1 MFKRTRRERATD
13 KTENAPDS
21 RKTPE
26 ASILPGISFDD
37 SITFNILQRKHL
49 IFYLIF
55 NILQRKPTICSI
67 WLQAGPSRGLLPF
80 AAFMPDLNLYG
91 QRGGRRGRHVLQKGE
106 SIPPSPSDA
115 FGHITFKWS
124 VLSTL
129 NVEDEYVAFCF

>member
-13 KTENAPDS
+13 KTENAPES

-37 SITFNILQRKHL
+37 SITFNILQRK
-49 IFYLIF
+49 
-55 NILQRKPTICSI
+55 PTICSI
-67 WLQAGPSRGLLPF
+67 WLQAGPSRGLPF

-106 SIPPSPSDA
+106 SIPLSPSADA
-115 FGHITFKWS
+115 FGHITFKWFS
-124 VLSTL
+124 VC
-129 NVEDEYVAFCF
+129 VVDIER

>member
-13 KTENAPDS
+13 KTENAPES

-37 SITFNILQRKHL
+37 SITFNILQRK
-49 IFYLIF
+49 
-55 NILQRKPTICSI
+55 PTICSI
-67 WLQAGPSRGLLPF
+67 WLQAGPSRGLPF

-106 SIPPSPSDA
+106 SIPPSPSADA
-115 FGHITFKWS
+115 FGHITFKWFS
-124 VLSTL
+124 VC
-129 NVEDEYVAFCF
+129 VVDIER